1 MLWASI
7 RQKLVNSA
15 GNASIDRGF
24 TNLCGGARGIPAY
37 SWPLR
42 DLSGYGMNRLFSSAS
57 EASSTGSETQQAPM
71 PRAMWKGPFVDAF
84 LLKLKN
90 KGDPLNNRK
99 IWSRRSVILPEF
111 LNSTVRIYNG
121 KSFVRCKITEAKVGH
136 KFGEFALTRRRK
148 FRGSDGKGGKTKT
161 LKKGGKK

>member
-7 RQKLVNSA
+7 RRKVVDSA
-15 GNASIDRGF
+15 VNASIGRGF
-24 TNLCGGARGIPAY
+24 TDFGTYARGNPVC
-37 SWPLR
+37 SWPSR
-42 DLSGYGMNRLFSSAS
+42 NSSGYGLSRLFSSAA
-57 EASSTGSETQQAPM
+57 EASSTRSETQVPVA
-71 PRAMWKGPFVDAF
+71 RAMWKGPFVDAF

-90 KGDPLNNRK
+90 KGAPLNNRK